1 MYRKSGSQFHD
12 SGMCQFQ
19 GPFFKVVLQAASKM
33 YFSFISFFNSHAVAM
48 EEKNLFME
56 KQPVKVF
63 SLLTSTENETSR
75 GVLKENKE

>member
-1 MYRKSGSQFHD
+1 MIID
-12 SGMCQFQ
+12 S
-19 GPFFKVVLQAASKM
+19 KYLLEV
-33 YFSFISFFNSHAVAM
+33 
-48 EEKNLFME
+48 KNLFME